1 MKMALVLVALL
12 VGLTAPA
19 QDFAYRIP
27 CEVQTAGEQSLG
39 DLEWMQGTTP
49 LIQLDILQ
57 RGKPVNADTGTVVR
71 FILGPSA
78 TGTYYAAVTGTLHS
92 ATNVTA
98 SGTNVLLSYRVQLPT
113 IGTNSAGA
121 AWWSALACAR
131 RSARSRRARTSRA
144 GSRRATSR

>member
-1 MKMALVLVALL
+1 M
-12 VGLTAPA
+12 
-19 QDFAYRIP
+19 
-27 CEVQTAGEQSLG
+27 
-39 DLEWMQGTTP
+39 
-49 LIQLDILQ
+49 
-57 RGKPVNADTGTVVR
+57 VR

-121 AWWSALACAR
+121 AWWYTVYFEKSGHRYWTGAGELYIVK
-131 RSARSRRARTSRA
+131 TSSTDA
-144 GSRRATSR
+144 DGLTWQEVITG